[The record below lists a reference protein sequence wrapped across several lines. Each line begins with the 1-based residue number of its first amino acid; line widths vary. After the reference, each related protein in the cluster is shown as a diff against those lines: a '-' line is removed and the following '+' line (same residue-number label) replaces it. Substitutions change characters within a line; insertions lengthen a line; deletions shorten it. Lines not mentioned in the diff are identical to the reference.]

1 MFRSRELARETP
13 CPMGTTRDDERRTG
27 NDGYIVVLNVLA
39 VLVVAA
45 WLAFVPFASGL
56 AACRT

>member
-1 MFRSRELARETP
+1 
-13 CPMGTTRDDERRTG
+13 MGTTRDDERRTG